1 MIFKLNLQLFG
12 GSPGEAANE
21 TEALDLTPGNKTL
34 DFKIGNNT
42 YSVPIKAFDNVGSQ
56 ANDVSWADRMMLAQ
70 AYTAYW
76 LSTGVKPSSELSLN
90 DQLSLDVLDDIKA
103 WYFQETGQELTF
115 NSSAMYDTIRELSKG
130 DNSMQKNMPS
140 YLQTGSVKVNGQDYP
155 SWREQQPQFQ
165 PGYTKELGAPVAK
178 DADGNY
184 IYKQSDGT
192 LVNEKGA
199 AIAEGTTLY
208 APKTGAEM
216 VMGLDGTFRDA
227 VTGAVINDPN
237 KGTSPTSAREDA
249 LNQYYNDLFSRKE
262 GTLGADIL
270 ANNISLYEKEAANA
284 ELVAETSVQQQA
296 LAQAQAVKQVTD
308 SLRSERMSQ
317 LRAGMSEAQLADREL
332 SMLVGSTNQL
342 SAQATQ
348 ASQDVLTAKLGGATA
363 QEQAFNDYIT
373 QTTALGQNAAAMY
386 AADAGDLH
394 AKALQYQ
401 HQMAAEGQ
409 TVSYKQAIDVV
420 SGQTF
425 KANNGG

>member
-56 ANDVSWADRMMLAQ
+56 DNDVSWADRMMLAQ

-76 LSTGVKPSSELSLN
+76 LSTGVKPAQDSLEVLS
-90 DQLSLDVLDDIKA
+90 DIKA

-115 NSSAMYDTIRELSKG
+115 NSSDESMYDTIKELSNIDK
-130 DNSMQKNMPS
+130 SMQKNMPS
-140 YLQTGSVKVNGQDYP
+140 YLQTGSAKVNGQEYH
-155 SWREQQPQFQ
+155 SWREQQPQLQ

-192 LVNEKGA
+192 LVNEKGV

-208 APKTGAEM
+208 APKTGAAM

-237 KGTSPTSAREDA
+237 KGTSATSAREDA
-249 LNQYYNDLFSRKE
+249 LNQYYNELFSRKE

-284 ELVAETSVQQQA
+284 ELVAETSLQQQA